1 MVPFLKQVAQVYL
14 DNEREAMM
22 DYCFVFPN
30 KRSGTF
36 FRHYLQLLSKG
47 KPLGMPEIATI
58 GDLTARLTSLVEAP
72 RLEQLFVLYDRYRLI
87 GGESIDFDRFLFWGE
102 MILSDFNDV
111 DLYLVDPDKLFV
123 NLKRYREVSANYLT
137 DEQREI
143 LQRYW
148 GEQFA
153 YPSPDHFW
161 AHLHYDTPTELEQK
175 FLKLWEVLARLY
187 HDFTDTLRRN
197 GMGTQGMIAREAVTR
212 LRTCATSD
220 LTHRRYIFVGFNV
233 LTLSELSLF
242 ENLDVRGVAD
252 FYWDNASPA
261 MHVKGNAASRFIDR
275 NISRFHSRYDLAA
288 LYPLSLIHI

>member
-36 FRHYLQLLSKG
+36 FRYYLQLLSKG

-102 MILSDFNDV
+102 MILGDFNDV

-153 YPSPDHFW
+153 NPSPDHFW
-161 AHLHYDTPTELEQK
+161 EHLHYDTPTELEQK

-187 HDFTDTLRRN
+187 HDFTGTLRRN

-212 LRTCATSD
+212 LRTCATAE
-220 LTHRRYIFVGFNV
+220 LTHRRYIFV
-233 LTLSELSLF
+233 
-242 ENLDVRGVAD
+242 
-252 FYWDNASPA
+252 ASMCSRSPSCHCLKISTCGEWPTSTGTTPRPPCMSRA
-261 MHVKGNAASRFIDR
+261 TPPHAS
-275 NISRFHSRYDLAA
+275 STAT
-288 LYPLSLIHI
+288 